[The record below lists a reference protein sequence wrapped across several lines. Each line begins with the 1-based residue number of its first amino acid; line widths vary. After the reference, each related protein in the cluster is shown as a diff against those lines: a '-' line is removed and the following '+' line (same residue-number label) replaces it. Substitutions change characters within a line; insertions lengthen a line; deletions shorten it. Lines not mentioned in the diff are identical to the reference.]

1 MLPHPFLRK
10 KGLFVSHDDTAQSVL
25 FPDLAA
31 KPVVVK
37 LEEEHSS
44 SDGGAVLLKGV
55 DRCLGLTE
63 SLAGCLRDP
72 RQPGKIAHTLHELL
86 QQRIFAIAL
95 GHPDA
100 NDARELADD
109 PVHKLLVDRDPVH
122 GGALASQPTLSRF
135 ENAIQTPELYR
146 MAEALAD
153 AVIERHRR
161 RLGRRC
167 KLITLDFDPTD
178 DPTHGQQ
185 EFTFFHGYYDTYC
198 YLPLIGTMAFNG
210 EAEQYLFC
218 AALRPGNSKASK
230 GLVAILRRVLAK
242 LETAFPKARIRVRL
256 DGGFGNPEVLD
267 FLDAAGVEYVVGLQ
281 ATKPLKRRAR
291 RALGT
296 ARRLSRESGETAHVF
311 GETLYK
317 TKRSWPHQRHVVYKA
332 EVVRLAGREPKDNE
346 RFVVTNLPHT
356 PKRVYAIY
364 TDRGDPENRIKEL
377 KNDLAMD
384 RTSCSRFLANQF
396 RVLLTAAAYVLM
408 QELRFRA
415 RHTDC
420 ARAQVGTLR
429 IRLLKLAAWV
439 EVSVR
444 RIVLHLPRR
453 FPGRPAWLRIAAAVG
468 GIPS

>member
-1 MLPHPFLRK
+1 
-10 KGLFVSHDDTAQSVL
+10 VSHDLTEQTVL

-31 KPVVVK
+31 KPLVVRMDA
-37 LEEEHSS
+37 EHSS

-55 DRCLGLTE
+55 DQWLGLSE
-63 SLAGCLRDP
+63 ALAGCLRDL
-72 RQPGKIAHTLHELL
+72 RQPGKIAHTFAELL
-86 QQRIFAIAL
+86 QQRVFGIAL
-95 GHPDA
+95 GYEDG

-109 PVHKLLVDRDPVH
+109 PVHKLLVGRDPID
-122 GGALASQPTLSRF
+122 GAALASQPTLSRF
-135 ENAIQTPELYR
+135 ENTVQRTDLYR
-146 MAEALAD
+146 MADTLAD
-153 AVIERHRR
+153 VVIERHRR

-167 KLITLDFDPTD
+167 RRITLDFDPTD

-185 EFTFFHGYYDTYC
+185 EFSFFHGYYDSYC
-198 YLPLIGTMAFNG
+198 YLPLVGTLCFDD
-210 EAEQYLFC
+210 EAEQYLCC
-218 AALRPGNSKASK
+218 AVLRPGNSQASK
-230 GLVAILRRVLAK
+230 GLVAILRRLFEK

-296 ARRLSRESGETAHVF
+296 ARRLSRESGQTAHVF
-311 GETLYK
+311 GETRYQ
-317 TKRSWPHQRHVVYKA
+317 TKRTWPHPRRVIYKA

-346 RFVVTNLPHT
+346 RFVVTNLRQSPE
-356 PKRVYAIY
+356 RVYGIY

-408 QELRFRA
+408 QELRLRA

-429 IRLLKLAAWV
+429 LRLLKLAAWV

-453 FPGRPAWLRIAAAVG
+453 FPARPAWLRIAATVG

>member
-1 MLPHPFLRK
+1 
-10 KGLFVSHDDTAQSVL
+10 VSDDSSAQTVL
-25 FPDLAA
+25 FPDLTA
-31 KPVVVK
+31 KQLVVK

-44 SDGGAVLLKGV
+44 SDGGAVLLKGI
-55 DRCLGLTE
+55 DEGLGLTA
-63 SLAGCLRDP
+63 SLAACLRDS
-72 RQPGKIAHTLHELL
+72 RQPGKIAHAFEELVR
-86 QQRIFAIAL
+86 QRVFAIAL
-95 GHPDA
+95 GYPDA
-100 NDARELADD
+100 NDARELAND

-122 GGALASQPTLSRF
+122 GETLASQPTLSRF
-135 ENAIQTPELYR
+135 ENTVQTTDLYR

-153 AVIERHRR
+153 CVIERHRR
-161 RLGRRC
+161 RLGKRC
-167 KLITLDFDPTD
+167 RHITLDFDPTD

-198 YLPLIGTMAFNG
+198 YLPLIGTMTFNE

-218 AALRPGNSKASK
+218 AALRPGNSKASQ
-230 GLVAILRRVLAK
+230 GLVPILSRVLAK
-242 LETAFPKARIRVRL
+242 LEAAFPQARIRVRL

-267 FLDAAGVEYVVGLQ
+267 FLDEAGVEYAVGLQ

-296 ARRLSRESGETAHVF
+296 ARRLSRERGETAHVF
-311 GETLYK
+311 GETLYQ
-317 TKRSWPHQRHVVYKA
+317 TKRSWPHKRRVVYKA

-377 KNDLAMD
+377 KNDLSMD

-429 IRLLKLAAWV
+429 LRLLKLAAWI

-453 FPGRPAWLRIAAAVG
+453 FPGRPAWLRVATRVG
-468 GIPS
+468 AIPA

>member
-1 MLPHPFLRK
+1 LPDPFLRK
-10 KGLFVSHDDTAQSVL
+10 KGLLVSHDLTAQTVL
-25 FPDLAA
+25 FPDLAT
-31 KPVVVK
+31 KPLVVRMDA
-37 LEEEHSS
+37 EHSS
-44 SDGGAVLLKGV
+44 SDGGAVLLQGV
-55 DRCLGLTE
+55 DQSLGLSE
-63 SLAGCLRDP
+63 ALVRCLRDP
-72 RQPGKIAHTLHELL
+72 RQPRKIAHTFAELL
-86 QQRIFAIAL
+86 QQRLFGIAL
-95 GHPDA
+95 GYEDG

-109 PVHKLLVDRDPVH
+109 PVHKLLVGRDPVD
-122 GGALASQPTLSRF
+122 GAALASQPTLSRF
-135 ENAIQTPELYR
+135 ENTVRTTDLYR
-146 MAEALAD
+146 LAD
-153 AVIERHRR
+153 TLADVVIERHRR

-167 KLITLDFDPTD
+167 RRITLDFDPTD

-185 EFTFFHGYYDTYC
+185 EFAFFHGYYDTYC
-198 YLPLIGTMAFNG
+198 YLPLVGTLCFDD
-210 EAEQYLFC
+210 EAEQYLCC
-218 AALRPGNSKASK
+218 AVLRPGNAKASK
-230 GLVAILRRVLAK
+230 GLVAVLRRLLEK
-242 LETAFPKARIRVRL
+242 LEAAFPKAKIRVRL

-281 ATKPLKRRAR
+281 ATKPLKRCAR

-296 ARRLSRESGETAHVF
+296 ARRLSRDSGETAHVF
-311 GETLYK
+311 GETLHQ
-317 TKRSWPHQRHVVYKA
+317 TQRTWPHPRRVIYKA

-346 RFVVTNLPHT
+346 RFVVTNLRQSPE
-356 PKRVYAIY
+356 RVYAIY
-364 TDRGDPENRIKEL
+364 TGRGDPENRIKEL

-408 QELRFRA
+408 QELRLRA

-429 IRLLKLAAWV
+429 LRLLKLAAWV

-453 FPGRPAWLRIAAAVG
+453 FPGRPAWLRIAATVG

>member
-1 MLPHPFLRK
+1 
-10 KGLFVSHDDTAQSVL
+10 VSHDLTTQTVL
-25 FPDLAA
+25 FPDLAE
-31 KPVVVK
+31 KQLVVK
-37 LEEEHSS
+37 MVEEHTS
-44 SDGGAVLLKGV
+44 SDGGALLLKGV
-55 DRCLGLTE
+55 DESLGLTK
-63 SLAGCLRDP
+63 SLAGSLRDP
-72 RQPGKIAHTLHELL
+72 RQPAKVAHTFEELVR
-86 QQRIFAIAL
+86 QRIFAIAL

-100 NDARELADD
+100 NDARELGNDSM
-109 PVHKLLVDRDPVH
+109 HKLLVDRDPIH
-122 GGALASQPTLSRF
+122 GETLASQPTLSRF
-135 ENAIQTPELYR
+135 ENTVQTTDLYR
-146 MAEALAD
+146 MAEVLAE

-161 RLGRRC
+161 RLGKRC
-167 KLITLDFDPTD
+167 KRVTLDFDPTD

-198 YLPLIGTMAFNG
+198 YLPLIGTMNFND

-218 AALRPGNSKASK
+218 AVLRPGNSKASK
-230 GLVAILRRVLAK
+230 GLVSILRRVLGK
-242 LETAFPKARIRVRL
+242 LGAAFPKARIRVRL

-267 FLDAAGVEYVVGLQ
+267 FLDEAGVEYVVGLES
-281 ATKPLKRRAR
+281 TKPLKRRAR
-291 RALGT
+291 RLLGT
-296 ARRLSRESGETAHVF
+296 ARRLSRERGETAHVF

-317 TKRSWPHQRHVVYKA
+317 TKRTWPHRRRVVYKA

-364 TDRGDPENRIKEL
+364 TDRGDAENRIKEL

-429 IRLLKLAAWV
+429 VRLLKLAVWI
-439 EVSVR
+439 EMSVR

-453 FPGRPAWLRIAAAVG
+453 FPGRPAWIRIATTVG
-468 GIPS
+468 GLPA

>member
-1 MLPHPFLRK
+1 MTIDL
-10 KGLFVSHDDTAQSVL
+10 TAQSVL
-25 FPDLAA
+25 FPELAA
-31 KPVVVK
+31 KPLVVK
-37 LEEEHSS
+37 LDEEHSS
-44 SDGGAVLLKGV
+44 SDGGAMLLKGV
-55 DRCLGLTE
+55 DGSLGLTE
-63 SLAGCLRDP
+63 SLSGCLLDP
-72 RQPGKIAHTLHELL
+72 RQVGKIAHTFRELL
-86 QQRIFAIAL
+86 QQRVFAIAL

-109 PVHKLLVDRDPVH
+109 PVHKLLLDRDPVQ
-122 GGALASQPTLSRF
+122 GESLASQPTLSRF
-135 ENAIQTPELYR
+135 ENTVRTTDLYR
-146 MAEALAD
+146 MAETLAD

-161 RLGRRC
+161 RLGKRC
-167 KLITLDFDPTD
+167 KRITLDFDPTD

-198 YLPLIGTMAFNG
+198 YLPLIGTMVFNG

-218 AALRPGNSKASK
+218 AALRPGNSTASK

-242 LETAFPKARIRVRL
+242 LEVAFPKARIRVRL

-281 ATKPLKRRAR
+281 ATKPLNKRAR

-296 ARRLSRESGETAHVF
+296 ARRLSRERDQTAHVF
-311 GETLYK
+311 GETLHQ
-317 TKRSWPHQRHVVYKA
+317 TKKSWPHPRRVIYKA
-332 EVVRLAGREPKDNE
+332 EVVRLEGREPKDNE
-346 RFVVTNLPHT
+346 RFVVTNLKQS

-364 TDRGDPENRIKEL
+364 TDRGDAENRIKEL

-396 RVLLTAAAYVLM
+396 RVLLTAAAYALM

-429 IRLLKLAAWV
+429 VRLLKLAAWV

-444 RIVLHLPRR
+444 RIVIHLPRR

>member
-1 MLPHPFLRK
+1 
-10 KGLFVSHDDTAQSVL
+10 L
-25 FPDLAA
+25 FPDLATKA
-31 KPVVVK
+31 VVVK
-37 LEEEHSS
+37 LDEELSS
-44 SDGGAVLLKGV
+44 SDGGGVLLKGV
-55 DRCLGLTE
+55 DESLGLTQA
-63 SLAGCLRDP
+63 LAECVRDP
-72 RQPGKIAHTLHELL
+72 RQSAKTVHTFHELL
-86 QQRIFAIAL
+86 RQRIFAIAL
-95 GHPDA
+95 GHPDG
-100 NDARELADD
+100 NDAQELAHD
-109 PVHKLLVDRDPVH
+109 PVHKLLLDRDPVT
-122 GGALASQPTLSRF
+122 GEALASQPTLSRF
-135 ENAIQTPELYR
+135 ENTVQTTDLYR
-146 MAEALAD
+146 FADVLAD
-153 AVIERHRR
+153 RVIERHRR
-161 RLGRRC
+161 RLGKRC
-167 KLITLDFDPTD
+167 RLITLDFDPTD

-198 YLPLIGTMAFNG
+198 YLPLIGTMKFNG
-210 EAEQYLFC
+210 EAEQYLLC

-230 GLVAILRRVLAK
+230 GLVAILRRVLEK
-242 LETAFPKARIRVRL
+242 LEAAFPEARIRVRL

-281 ATKPLKRRAR
+281 ATKPLKKRAR

-296 ARRLSRESGETAHVF
+296 ARRLSRETGETAHVF

-317 TKRSWPHQRHVVYKA
+317 TKRTWPHPRRVVYKA
-332 EVVRLAGREPKDNE
+332 EVVRLEGREPKDNE

-356 PKRVYAIY
+356 PKGVYGIY

-429 IRLLKLAAWV
+429 LRLLKLAARV

-444 RIVLHLPRR
+444 RIVIHLPRR